1 MSDENKNELSVD
13 ENEISD
19 PNVNT
24 DTGAS
29 DQTALQNLALIVGTK
44 LRAVNPEDNVLAD
57 IDVYNIRVAELTESL
72 LKTPEAV
79 AISRLAYHQNIE
91 QIVRQN
97 QALQNMLLIVAE
109 DLAVVMSYTNYN
121 VQTGEVVQSSI
132 PINHAGNYKNEQLT
146 LIAWLARKK
155 ITALHNAISHTAT
168 VEKDQQTEI
177 GILNSTINDLQKEIT
192 RLKDVPAL
200 PDAQPNP
207 VILYYRDKK
216 GRFNYLGR
224 SGETF
229 IRTRDLRQA
238 IRCPSIPAAALI
250 LLEVLRDVLS
260 HAFPQAYRL
269 EIGTLQIN
277 PQTLTLLDK
286 KLTNDLTTARQAAFG
301 YAKEN
306 KTKTSRRQKNKRQNK
321 ATG

>member
-1 MSDENKNELSVD
+1 M
-13 ENEISD
+13 I
-19 PNVNT
+19 
-24 DTGAS
+24 
-29 DQTALQNLALIVGTK
+29 
-44 LRAVNPEDNVLAD
+44 
-57 IDVYNIRVAELTESL
+57 
-72 LKTPEAV
+72 
-79 AISRLAYHQNIE
+79 
-91 QIVRQN
+91 
-97 QALQNMLLIVAE
+97 QAHKE
-109 DLAVVMSYTNYN
+109 RGDS
-121 VQTGEVVQSSI
+121 
-132 PINHAGNYKNEQLT
+132 
-146 LIAWLARKK
+146 RKK